1 MGAFTLEAGG
11 LANVTA
17 VLRSNYA
24 AVSANGFNITSLDH
38 GNHKGWKPTAG
49 KVLQLI
55 LLHLADH
62 VQVVNAVPSVAQ
74 ENLPPFD
81 FIVVA
86 TKNCPDISPTVSEII
101 APAVTEGH
109 SVIVLVQNGLN
120 IEKPLIAA
128 FPKNIIL
135 SGVSLIGVAEKG
147 YGEIIHDDHDEL
159 IIGPFQNPGVSQEAA
174 VAAAKKF
181 VEIYSAS
188 GKVDCP
194 FNEDVAFVRWRKLV
208 YNACFNPITAITRMD
223 TSRMRVFKTPIDDLV
238 RPAMWEI
245 YNTAKAAGVTLPE
258 DIVERTINI
267 DPFEVW
273 CKPSMCQ
280 DAQKVGLICSLLPR
294 SHFQIDQLTFEFN
307 FRATILSI

>member
-1 MGAFTLEAGG
+1 MCIEKF
-11 LANVTA
+11 
-17 VLRSNYA
+17 
-24 AVSANGFNITSLDH
+24 
-38 GNHKGWKPTAG
+38 
-49 KVLQLI
+49 
-55 LLHLADH
+55 ADQ
-62 VQVVNAVPSVAQ
+62 VQVVNTVPNVAQ
-74 ENLPPFD
+74 ENLPPYD

-86 TKNCPDISPTVSEII
+86 TKNCPDVSPTVPEII
-101 APAVTEGH
+101 APAVTESH
-109 SVIVLVQNGLN
+109 TVIVLVQNGLN

-135 SGVSLIGVAEKG
+135 SGVSLIGTAEKG
-147 YGEIIHDDHDEL
+147 HGQIIHDDHDTL

-174 VAAAKKF
+174 LTAAKKF

-188 GKVDCP
+188 GKVECP
-194 FNEDVAFVRWRKLV
+194 LDEDVAFVRWRKLV

-245 YNTAKAAGVTLPE
+245 YNIAKAAGIQLP
-258 DIVERTINI
+258 DGIVEKTINI

-280 DAQKVGLICSLLPR
+280 DAQKVVL
-294 SHFQIDQLTFEFN
+294 
-307 FRATILSI
+307 